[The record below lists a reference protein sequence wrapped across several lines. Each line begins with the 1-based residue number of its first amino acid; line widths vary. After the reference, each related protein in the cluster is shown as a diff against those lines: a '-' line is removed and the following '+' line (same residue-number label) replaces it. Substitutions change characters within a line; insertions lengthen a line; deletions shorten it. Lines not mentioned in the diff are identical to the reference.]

1 MDRFASLA
9 MTKKQKKAGLSIRPF
24 CIWDVSFA
32 RFFSVAI

>member
-1 MDRFASLA
+1 LLRFARNDEE
-9 MTKKQKKAGLSIRPF
+9 TKKAGLSIRPF